1 MWEWEFEVLAEKLL
15 DVRTLDVVGGFELDN
30 FEDLRAIISM
40 LPPWP
45 HRLGVTYVDRS
56 ETGSVP
62 CCHILVKCIDCF
74 RP

>member
-15 DVRTLDVVGGFELDN
+15 DVGTLDVVGGFELDN
-30 FEDLRAIISM
+30 FED
-40 LPPWP
+40 
-45 HRLGVTYVDRS
+45 VDRS

-62 CCHILVKCIDCF
+62 CCHILVKRIDCF